1 MRERLRIIKFYSLL
15 IDLRFRMFDFSR
27 KLWMFV
33 GPAIILVGTVGN
45 VLTLFTITN
54 RRIRKN
60 SFDVY
65 LGALA
70 IADTASLYVST
81 LNSWLFFGFDIDIM
95 LTTISCKI
103 LGFLHHVCMMWSSLL
118 VAALSTDKMLCICF
132 PQKREQLS
140 TPKSAMIV
148 ISFSLCFVIMI
159 NVHEL
164 YGFTLIAVKN
174 ATVCGYIDTSYSTF
188 YDVYFTWV
196 DTSVYLILPT
206 IVIIVTNILTV
217 RVVINSTKRVRHAM
231 NIPAARNR
239 IRNQRQMIF
248 MAVAVSVAFLLLTSP
263 FGILTII
270 RPYVFNASEV
280 FYPKSNI
287 EIIVT
292 TITAILASLNSAI
305 NFFLYFISG
314 SRFREDLKAACC
326 CGRSSSVAPIS

>member
-1 MRERLRIIKFYSLL
+1 ML
-15 IDLRFRMFDFSR
+15 DFSS

-33 GPAIILVGTVGN
+33 APVIILAGTVGN

-65 LGALA
+65 LCALA

-95 LTTISCKI
+95 LSTISCKI
-103 LGFLHHVCMMWSSLL
+103 LGFLHHVFKMWSPLL
-118 VAALSTDKMLCICF
+118 VAALSTDRMLCICF
-132 PQKREQLS
+132 PQKRDMLS
-140 TPKSAMIV
+140 TPKAAMIV
-148 ISFSLCFVIMI
+148 ISTILSFVIMV

-164 YGFTLIAVKN
+164 YGFTLIVIEN
-174 ATVCGYIDTSYSTF
+174 ATVCGYIDTSYSKF

-196 DTSVYLILPT
+196 DTSLYFILPT
-206 IVIIVTNILTV
+206 IVIIVANILTV
-217 RVVINSTKRVRHAM
+217 REVIDSTKRVGHAM
-231 NIPAARNR
+231 DIPAVRNR
-239 IRNQRQMIF
+239 IRNQRQLIF

-263 FGILTII
+263 FAILTII
-270 RPYVFNASEV
+270 RPYVFNDSEV
-280 FYPKSNI
+280 FYPTSDI

-292 TITAILASLNSAI
+292 TIAGILGYLNFAI

-326 CGRSSSVAPIS
+326 CGRSSSVAPTSIS